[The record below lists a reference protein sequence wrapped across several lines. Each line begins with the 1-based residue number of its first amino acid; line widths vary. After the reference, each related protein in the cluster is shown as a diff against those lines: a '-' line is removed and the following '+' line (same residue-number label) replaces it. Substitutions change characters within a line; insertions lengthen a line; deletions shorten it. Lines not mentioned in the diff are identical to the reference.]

1 MPDRRKV
8 LSLVLLILV
17 AFSSALFSAAGKTVH
32 TLVIMGTTDMHQYIM
47 PYDYMGDK
55 PNESIG
61 LAKVFTLIEQ
71 FRSDNPNTL
80 LFDTGDFI
88 QGSLVGDY
96 EADVNPLKGF
106 DFQTIVR
113 AYNYIGYDAV
123 SVGNHDVTDFGLEF
137 FERAKSNSIFPWVS
151 ANIRL
156 ADDPKGFLTDPYVI
170 LEREVDGIPIKI
182 GVIGFTPPQIMSWGR
197 RHLEGN
203 VFTQGIVE
211 QAEKYIPILRDQAD
225 LVIAVAHTGI
235 STDEITSY
243 DAQENAAYYLA
254 QIEGIDAMILGHQHS
269 HFPGDFADIESIDN
283 DKGLIFGVPTV
294 LPGSWGS
301 HLGVISL
308 DLAYDWNTG
317 EWEVLD
323 GSAALVPVDADVETH
338 PLLAE
343 LVWPKHEATIEY
355 VRTPIG
361 WTDTE
366 ITSYFSR
373 IMDNPV
379 TQIINEAQIWWAERE
394 FAGSEYEWLPI
405 LSAAAPFIA
414 GRQGPTYFTHV
425 QGDISIG
432 SITDIYIYPNTIYVA
447 KLNGKQIKD
456 WLEAAASNF
465 NQIDPSSAEPQHI
478 VNYDFRE
485 YNFDVIEGIEYVYD
499 ITKPVGQR
507 LVSAVFEGNPLDA
520 SMEFLV
526 VTNNYRGSGGGNFPH
541 VADNVILATTE
552 INREAIIKYIQ
563 YIGEVDPA
571 PTNNWKI
578 LPIETAGPLLYR
590 SSPEGQ
596 GYVERNAIRGID
608 FLEVDEAGWGVYK
621 VDLFELAEYLE
632 EAALQEVN

>member
-1 MPDRRKV
+1 MLEKRK
-8 LSLVLLILV
+8 SIATVLLILL
-17 AFSSALFSAAGKTVH
+17 AFSSLLFSATGKTVH
-32 TLVIMGTTDMHQYIM
+32 NLVIMGTTDMHQYIM

-61 LAKVFTLIEQ
+61 LAKVFTLIEKV
-71 FRSDNPNTL
+71 RSANANTL

-96 EADVNPLKGF
+96 EADVNPLEGF

-137 FERAKSNSIFPWVS
+137 FERARSNSVFPWVS
-151 ANIRL
+151 ANIRMVE
-156 ADDPKGFLTDPYVI
+156 DPKDFLVNPFVI
-170 LEREVDGIPIKI
+170 LEREVDGIPIRI

-197 RHLEGN
+197 RHLEGT
-203 VFTQGIVE
+203 VFTQTIIE
-211 QAEKYIPILRDQAD
+211 QAEKYIPVLKDQSD
-225 LVIAVAHTGI
+225 LVVAVAHTGI

-254 QIEGIDAMILGHQHS
+254 QVEGIDAMILGHQHS
-269 HFPGDFADIESIDN
+269 HFPGDFADIEGIDN

-294 LPGSWGS
+294 QPGSWGS
-301 HLGVISL
+301 HLGIIDL
-308 DLAYDWNTG
+308 DLAYDWTTG

-323 GSAALVPVDADVETH
+323 GSASLVPVTPEVETH
-338 PLLAE
+338 QQLAE
-343 LVWPKHEATIEY
+343 LVAQKHEATIEY

-373 IMDNPV
+373 IIDNPV

-394 FAGSEYEWLPI
+394 FAGSEYEWLPV

-425 QGDISIG
+425 QGDITIG

-447 KLNGKQIKD
+447 KLNGEQIKD
-456 WLEAAASNF
+456 WLEASANNF
-465 NQIDPSSAEPQHI
+465 NQIDPYSTEPQHI

-485 YNFDVIEGIEYVYD
+485 YNFDVIEGIDYVYD
-499 ITKPVGQR
+499 ISRPAGQR
-507 LVSAVFEGNPLDA
+507 LISATFEGNPLDA

-563 YIGEVDPA
+563 YIGEIDPV

-578 LPIETAGPLLYR
+578 LPIDTAGPLLYR
-590 SSPEGQ
+590 SSPEGV
-596 GYVERNAIRGID
+596 GYIERNAIRGIE
-608 FLEVDEAGWGVYK
+608 FIEVDEAGWGIYE
-621 VDLFELAEYLE
+621 VDLVELAKYLE
-632 EAALQEVN
+632 DTVMQEVK

>member
-1 MPDRRKV
+1 
-8 LSLVLLILV
+8 
-17 AFSSALFSAAGKTVH
+17 
-32 TLVIMGTTDMHQYIM
+32 LVIMGTTDMHQYIM

-61 LAKVFTLIEQ
+61 LAKVFTLIEKV
-71 FRSDNPNTL
+71 RSGNANTL

-96 EADVNPLKGF
+96 EADVNPLEGF

-137 FERAKSNSIFPWVS
+137 FERARSNSVFPWVS
-151 ANIRL
+151 ANIRM
-156 ADDPKGFLTDPYVI
+156 AEDPKDFLVNPFVI
-170 LEREVDGIPIKI
+170 LEREVDGIPIRI

-197 RHLEGN
+197 RHLEGT
-203 VFTQGIVE
+203 VFTQTIIE
-211 QAEKYIPILRDQAD
+211 QAEKYIRVLKDQSD
-225 LVIAVAHTGI
+225 LVVAVAHTGI

-254 QIEGIDAMILGHQHS
+254 QVEGIDAMILGHQHS
-269 HFPGDFADIESIDN
+269 HFPGDFADIEGIDN

-294 LPGSWGS
+294 QPGSWGS
-301 HLGVISL
+301 HLGIINL
-308 DLAYDWNTG
+308 DLAYDWTTG
-317 EWEVLD
+317 DWEVLD
-323 GSAALVPVDADVETH
+323 GSASLVPVTPEVETH
-338 PLLAE
+338 RQLAE
-343 LVWPKHEATIEY
+343 LVAQKHEATIEY

-373 IMDNPV
+373 IIDNPV

-394 FAGSEYEWLPI
+394 FAGSEYEWLPV

-425 QGDISIG
+425 QGDITIG

-447 KLNGKQIKD
+447 KLNGEQIKD
-456 WLEAAASNF
+456 WLEASANNF
-465 NQIDPSSAEPQHI
+465 NQIDPYSTEPQHI

-485 YNFDVIEGIEYVYD
+485 YNFDVIEGIDYVYD
-499 ITKPVGQR
+499 ISRPAGQR
-507 LVSAVFEGNPLDA
+507 LISATFEGNPLDA

-563 YIGEVDPA
+563 YIGEIDPV

-578 LPIETAGPLLYR
+578 LPIDTAGPLLYR
-590 SSPEGQ
+590 SSPEGV
-596 GYVERNAIRGID
+596 GYIERNAIRGIE
-608 FLEVDEAGWGVYK
+608 FIEVDEAGWGIYE
-621 VDLFELAEYLE
+621 VDLVELAKYLE
-632 EAALQEVN
+632 DTVMQEVK

>member
-1 MPDRRKV
+1 MLEKRK
-8 LSLVLLILV
+8 SIATVLLILL
-17 AFSSALFSAAGKTVH
+17 AFSSLLFSATGKTVH
-32 TLVIMGTTDMHQYIM
+32 NLVIMGTTDMHQYIM

-61 LAKVFTLIEQ
+61 LAKVFTLIEKV
-71 FRSDNPNTL
+71 RSANANTL

-96 EADVNPLKGF
+96 EADVNPLEGF

-137 FERAKSNSIFPWVS
+137 FERARSNSVFPWVS
-151 ANIRL
+151 ANIRM
-156 ADDPKGFLTDPYVI
+156 AEDPKDFLVNPFVI
-170 LEREVDGIPIKI
+170 LEREVDGIPIRI

-197 RHLEGN
+197 RHLEGT
-203 VFTQGIVE
+203 VFTQTIIE
-211 QAEKYIPILRDQAD
+211 QAEKYIPVLKDQSD
-225 LVIAVAHTGI
+225 LVVAVAHTGI

-254 QIEGIDAMILGHQHS
+254 QVEGIDAMILGHQHS
-269 HFPGDFADIESIDN
+269 HFPGDFADIEGIDN

-294 LPGSWGS
+294 QPGSWGS
-301 HLGVISL
+301 HLGIINL
-308 DLAYDWNTG
+308 DLAYDWTTG

-323 GSAALVPVDADVETH
+323 GSASLVPVTPEVETH
-338 PLLAE
+338 QQLAE
-343 LVWPKHEATIEY
+343 LVAQKHEATIEY

-373 IMDNPV
+373 IIDNPV

-394 FAGSEYEWLPI
+394 FAGTEYEWLPV

-425 QGDISIG
+425 QGDITIG

-447 KLNGKQIKD
+447 KLNGEQIKD
-456 WLEAAASNF
+456 WLEASANNF
-465 NQIDPSSAEPQHI
+465 NQIDPYSTEPQHI

-485 YNFDVIEGIEYVYD
+485 YNFDVIEGIDYVYD
-499 ITKPVGQR
+499 ISRPAGQR
-507 LVSAVFEGNPLDA
+507 LISATFEGNPLDA

-563 YIGEVDPA
+563 YIGEIDPV

-578 LPIETAGPLLYR
+578 LPIDTAGPLLYR
-590 SSPEGQ
+590 SSPEGV
-596 GYVERNAIRGID
+596 GYIERNAIRGIE
-608 FLEVDEAGWGVYK
+608 FLEVDEAGWGIYE
-621 VDLFELAEYLE
+621 VDLVELAKYLE
-632 EAALQEVN
+632 DTVMQEVK

>member
-1 MPDRRKV
+1 MLKKRKRIATV
-8 LSLVLLILV
+8 LMILL
-17 AFSSALFSAAGKTVH
+17 AFSSLLFSSTGKTIH
-32 TLVIMGTTDMHQYIM
+32 NLVIMGTTDMHQYIM

-61 LAKVFTLIEQ
+61 LAKVFTLIEKV
-71 FRSDNPNTL
+71 RSKNANTL

-96 EADVNPLKGF
+96 EADVNPLEGF

-137 FERAKSNSIFPWVS
+137 FERARNNSTFPWVS
-151 ANIRL
+151 ANIRI
-156 ADDPKGFLTDPYVI
+156 ADDPKAFLVNPFVI
-170 LEREVDGIPIKI
+170 LEREVDGIPIRI

-197 RHLEGN
+197 RHLEGT
-203 VFTQGIVE
+203 VFTQTIIE
-211 QAEKYIPILRDQAD
+211 QAEKYIPVLKDQTD
-225 LVIAVAHTGI
+225 LVVAVAHTGI
-235 STDEITSY
+235 STDEMTSY

-254 QIEGIDAMILGHQHS
+254 QVEGIDAMILGHQHS
-269 HFPGDFADIESIDN
+269 HFPGDFADIEGIDN

-301 HLGVISL
+301 HLGIIEL
-308 DLAYDWNTG
+308 DLAYDWTTG

-323 GSAALVPVDADVETH
+323 GSASLVPVTAEVETH
-338 PLLAE
+338 QQLAE
-343 LVWPKHEATIEY
+343 LVARKHEATIDY

-373 IMDNPV
+373 IIDNSV

-394 FAGSEYEWLPI
+394 FAGSEYEWLPV

-425 QGDISIG
+425 QGDITIG

-447 KLNGKQIKD
+447 KLNGEQIKD
-456 WLEAAASNF
+456 WLEASANNF
-465 NQIDPSSAEPQHI
+465 NQIDPYSTELQHI

-485 YNFDVIEGIEYVYD
+485 YNFDVIEGIDYVYD
-499 ITKPVGQR
+499 ITRPAGQR
-507 LVSAVFEGNPLDA
+507 LISATFKGNPLDA

-563 YIGEVDPA
+563 YIGEVDPV

-578 LPIETAGPLLYR
+578 LPIDTAGPLLYR
-590 SSPEGQ
+590 SSPEGV
-596 GYVERNAIRGID
+596 GYIERNALRGIE
-608 FLEVDEAGWGVYK
+608 FLEVDEAGWGIYE
-621 VDLFELAEYLE
+621 VDLVELAEYLE
-632 EAALQEVN
+632 EAVMQEVN